1 MELFIMF
8 ILVIL
13 QCDYANNLG
22 GQRTEIGKSVTMMA
36 QTETQTYGYNVR
48 DELLSV
54 CSSIGLTSQ
63 TMKILICAS
72 L

>member
-13 QCDYANNLG
+13 QYDYANNLG
-22 GQRTEIGKSVTMMA
+22 GRRTEIGKSGTMMA

-48 DELLSV
+48 DELISV
-54 CSSIGLTSQ
+54 LLHNRFNVSNDED
-63 TMKILICAS
+63 
-72 L
+72 